1 MIHMRPS
8 TRKTQFGAELLDDG
22 ICFRLWAPHQ
32 KQISVILDDR
42 TVLPM
47 RHMENG
53 TWHEIIV
60 PQAKTGTLYQFQLE
74 NGLRVPDPASRY
86 QPLDVHGPSEII
98 DPKSYSWN
106 DGAWRGRPWED
117 AVIYELHVGTFSPR
131 GTFLDA
137 IEHLDWLVELGV
149 TAIELMPV
157 ADFPGARNWG
167 YDGVLL
173 YAPDSSYGRPDDL
186 KALVDAA
193 HARNIMVFLD
203 VVYNHFGPEGNYLRL
218 YAPVFTECHATPW
231 GAAVNYDAG
240 QSEMV
245 RAFTIDNAAYWIDEF
260 HFDGLRLDAVHS
272 IHDDS
277 SQHILDDIADRVRQL
292 GPARPV
298 HLILENEDNDARLL
312 ERGHSGEPKR
322 YTAQWNDDI
331 HHTLH
336 VAATGESAGY
346 YQDYIED
353 TDKLGRSLVEGFA
366 FQGEFMSYRNSTR
379 GRPSGSLPPTAFVA
393 FIQNH
398 DQIGNRAFGDRL
410 TSLVPRDALRAVTAI
425 YLLLPQIPMMF
436 MGEEFGAST
445 PFQFFCDFGPDLAEA
460 VRNGRRKEFARFPE
474 FQDPATREEIPDPTL
489 EQTFLASKL
498 DWAQTN
504 QGPHAEW
511 ARLYRELIAI
521 RTREIVPRLRGIGPN
536 SGRYDVLGIN
546 AISATWKLGDGAK
559 LNLIA
564 NLSAS
569 PLPHSLPLPG
579 RRLWPRKT
587 TDDSVLKP
595 WAVIWTID
603 DAVRNP

>member
-1 MIHMRPS
+1 MMHMRPS
-8 TRKTQFGAELLDDG
+8 TRTMQFGAEILDDG
-22 ICFRLWAPHQ
+22 IRFRLWAPRQ
-32 KQISVILDDR
+32 KQISVILDDC

-47 RHMENG
+47 RNAEDG
-53 TWHEIIV
+53 WHEIIG
-60 PQAKTGTLYQFQLE
+60 PQAKTGTLYQFLLE
-74 NGLRVPDPASRY
+74 NDLRVPDPASRY
-86 QPLDVHGPSEII
+86 QPRDVHGPSEII
-98 DPKSYSWN
+98 DPACYSWN
-106 DGAWRGRPWED
+106 DGACRGRPWED
-117 AVIYELHVGTFSPR
+117 AVIYELHVGTFTPR
-131 GTFLDA
+131 GTFLGA
-137 IEHLDWLVELGV
+137 IERLDWLVELGV

-203 VVYNHFGPEGNYLRL
+203 VVYNHFGPEGNYLPL
-218 YAPVFTECHATPW
+218 YAPIFTERHATPW
-231 GAAVNYDAG
+231 GAAVNYDADE
-240 QSEMV
+240 SDMV
-245 RAFTIDNAAYWIDEF
+245 RAFAVDNATYWIEEF

-277 SQHILDDIADRVRQL
+277 SRHILDDIADRIRRL
-292 GPARPV
+292 GQTRPV
-298 HLILENEDNDARLL
+298 HLILENEDNDAQLL
-312 ERGHSGEPKR
+312 QRDRSGQPRR

-336 VAATGESAGY
+336 AAATGESAGY
-346 YQDYIED
+346 YQDYIGD

-366 FQGEFMSYRNSTR
+366 FQGEFMSYRNGAR
-379 GRPSGSLPPTAFVA
+379 GQPSGNLPPTAFVA

-410 TSLVPRDALRAVTAI
+410 TSLISRDALRAVTAI

-445 PFQFFCDFGPDLAEA
+445 PFQFFCDLGPDLADA

-474 FQDPATREEIPDPTL
+474 FQDPATRERIPDPTS

-498 DWAQTN
+498 NWAEAN
-504 QGPHAEW
+504 QEPHAEW
-511 ARLYRELIAI
+511 VRLYRELIAI
-521 RTREIVPRLRGIGPN
+521 RAREIVPRLKGIGPH
-536 SGRYDVLGIN
+536 SGRYVVLGSN
-546 AISATWKLGDGAK
+546 TVSATWTLGDGAK

-569 PLPHSLPLPG
+569 PLTHPPTVSG
-579 RRLWPRKT
+579 RRLWPTKI

-603 DAVRNP
+603 DAA